1 MALKP
6 NYLEL
11 NKLREKIPNHG
22 FYYPTLMKL
31 SPAYQELAISARN
44 LLYLMAI
51 TAKFDWVRNE
61 KHSRNNGKIGL
72 PESEFIKYY
81 GGAKQ
86 TYYNARNQLITNGL
100 IVQTRQGGFGI
111 GDYATYKL
119 LFLPDVR
126 SSHQRWRKYP
136 EKNWEHEIPKS
147 KHSVIGKD
155 TRFKKG
161 VANRKPKATLSQ

>member
-1 MALKP
+1 MTTGP
-6 NYLEL
+6 NYQEL
-11 NKLREKIPNHG
+11 NKLREKIPRYG
-22 FYYPTLMKL
+22 FYYPVFMKL

-72 PESEFIKYY
+72 PESEFKKYY

-86 TYYNARNQLITNGL
+86 TYYNARDQLITNGL
-100 IVQTRQGGFGI
+100 IVQTRQGGYGI

-136 EKNWEHEIPKS
+136 EKNGEHEIPKS

>member
-1 MALKP
+1 MALKAKP
-6 NYLEL
+6 KEFERVRAL
-11 NKLREKIPNHG
+11 IPRYG
-22 FYYPTLMKL
+22 FYLSVDL
-31 SPAYQELAISARN
+31 AFSPAYLDLHDSSRT
-44 LLYLMAI
+44 LLYHFQL
-51 TAKFDWVRNE
+51 TAKYDLVKGE
-61 KHSRNNGKIGL
+61 KHYRNNGKIGF
-72 PESEFIKYY
+72 PESEFRKYY
-81 GGAKQ
+81 NCASQ
-86 TYYNARNQLITNGL
+86 TYYNARDQLITNGL
-100 IVQTRQGGFGI
+100 IKQTKQGGFGP

-119 LFLPDVR
+119 LFLLDVR

>member
-61 KHSRNNGKIGL
+61 KHCRNNGKIGL

-86 TYYNARNQLITNGL
+86 TYYNARNQLIKNGF
-100 IVQTRQGGFGI
+100 IKQTRQGGYGPK
-111 GDYATYKL
+111 DYSTYKL
-119 LFLPDVR
+119 FFLPDVPV
-126 SSHQRWRKYP
+126 SHQRWRDYP
-136 EKNWEHEIPKS
+136 DKTWEKDIPNS